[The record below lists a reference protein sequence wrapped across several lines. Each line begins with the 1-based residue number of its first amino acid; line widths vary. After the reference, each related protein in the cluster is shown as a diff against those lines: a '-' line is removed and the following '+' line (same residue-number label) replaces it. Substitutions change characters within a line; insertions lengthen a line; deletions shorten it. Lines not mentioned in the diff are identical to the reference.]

1 MGNKAGKTEL
11 YTKNTKNTVK
21 NRVDSHLEIRFIL
34 YAEKNLLARRGK
46 YSGGKPM
53 KKTIKKVV
61 VAGGGLM
68 GAGISLMFPEY
79 EIETVLYSVSDFEKA
94 ERVIEKSLTTLVEN
108 GRMTRQKAD
117 EIKEKIQFTTDKKC
131 FEDTDLVIEA
141 IPEIMDVKK
150 SFYEEISELVPED
163 AILASNTSA
172 ISVNQ
177 LSEFVKFPERFC
189 GTHFLNPPHI
199 IPLVEITKGDKTEQ
213 AVCETLYALF
223 EEMGKEPVLLKKDV
237 KGFLSNRLQFA
248 LLREAT
254 YLVEQGVAEPK
265 DIDRTIKYG
274 NGLRYTCSG
283 PFKIADLGGLSV
295 FNSVAKYLYSDLA
308 DEKVENHLLDELV
321 ESGNNG
327 ISTGKGF
334 YEYQESDFVN
344 EEKTRDAMI
353 LGILKTEK
361 ELLA

>member
-1 MGNKAGKTEL
+1 
-11 YTKNTKNTVK
+11 
-21 NRVDSHLEIRFIL
+21 
-34 YAEKNLLARRGK
+34 
-46 YSGGKPM
+46 M

-79 EIETVLYSVSDFEKA
+79 GIETVLYSVAEKDFDKA
-94 ERVIEKSLTTLVEN
+94 GKVIDKSLAALVEN
-108 GRMTRQKAD
+108 GRLTSQTAE
-117 EIKEKIQFTTDKKC
+117 EIKEKIQFTVDKKC
-131 FEDTDLVIEA
+131 FQDADLVIEA
-141 IPEIMDVKK
+141 IPEIMDLKK
-150 SFYEEISELVPED
+150 NFYEEISELVPED
-163 AILASNTSA
+163 TILASNTSA

-199 IPLVEITKGDKTEQ
+199 IPLVEITKGDKTDQ
-213 AVCETLYALF
+213 TVCKTLYTLF
-223 EEMGKEPVLLKKDV
+223 KNVGKEPVLLKKDV

-254 YLVEQGVAEPK
+254 YLVEQGVADPE

-295 FNSVAKYLYSDLA
+295 FNSVAKYLYSDLS
-308 DEKVENHLLDELV
+308 DEKSENHLLNELV
-321 ESGNNG
+321 QEGNNG

-334 YEYQESDFVN
+334 YEYQESDLTD

>member
-1 MGNKAGKTEL
+1 MRN
-11 YTKNTKNTVK
+11 
-21 NRVDSHLEIRFIL
+21 
-34 YAEKNLLARRGK
+34 
-46 YSGGKPM
+46 
-53 KKTIKKVV
+53 IKKVV

-79 EIETVLYSVSDFEKA
+79 DLETVLYSVAQQDFQRA
-94 ERVIEKSLTTLVEN
+94 EAVIDKSLATLVEN
-108 GRMTRQKAD
+108 DRLTQDGAAAIKAA
-117 EIKEKIQFTTDKKC
+117 IQFTTDKAC
-131 FEDTDLVIEA
+131 FRDADLVIEA
-141 IPEIMDVKK
+141 IPEVLSLKQ
-150 SFYEEISELVPED
+150 SFYEEVSALVPED

-177 LSEFVKFPERFC
+177 LSEYVQNPERFC

-199 IPLVEITKGDKTEQ
+199 IPLVEITKGDQTDQE
-213 AVCETLYALF
+213 VCDTLYELF
-223 EEMGKEPVLLKKDV
+223 ERIGKEPVMLKKDV

-254 YLVEQGVAEPK
+254 YLVEQGVADPE

-283 PFKIADLGGLSV
+283 PFKIADLGGLTV

-308 DEKVENHLLDELV
+308 DDKDRNELLDGLV
-321 ESGNNG
+321 EHGNNG

-334 YEYQESDFVN
+334 YEYGADDLEN
-344 EEKTRDAMI
+344 EERTRDAMI
-353 LGILKTEK
+353 LGILRTER
-361 ELLA
+361 ELLHA

>member
-1 MGNKAGKTEL
+1 MRN
-11 YTKNTKNTVK
+11 
-21 NRVDSHLEIRFIL
+21 
-34 YAEKNLLARRGK
+34 
-46 YSGGKPM
+46 
-53 KKTIKKVV
+53 IKKVV

-79 EIETVLYSVSDFEKA
+79 GLQTVLYSVAEKDFEKA
-94 ERVIEKSLTTLVEN
+94 SEVISKSLATLTEN
-108 GRMTRQKAD
+108 RQITEEEA
-117 EIKEKIQFTTDKKC
+117 EKIKAAIVFTTDKAC

-141 IPEIMDVKK
+141 IPERMDLKQ
-150 SFYEEISELVPED
+150 SFYEEISSIVRED
-163 AILASNTSA
+163 TILASNTSA

-177 LSEFVKFPERFC
+177 LSEYVKVPERFC

-199 IPLVEITKGDKTEQ
+199 IPLVEITKGDRTDQE
-213 AVCETLYALF
+213 VCDTLYQLF
-223 EEMGKEPVLLKKDV
+223 RDMGKEPVMLKKDV

-254 YLVEQGVAEPK
+254 YLVEQGVAEPE

-295 FNSVAKYLYSDLA
+295 FNSVAKYLYSDLS
-308 DEKVENHLLDELV
+308 DEKQENHLMDELV
-321 ESGNNG
+321 KEGNNG

-334 YEYQESDFVN
+334 YTYQESDLEN
-344 EEKTRDAMI
+344 EERTRDAKI
-353 LGILKTEK
+353 LGILDAERAIAHSIKSK
-361 ELLA
+361 

>member
-1 MGNKAGKTEL
+1 MQTKFRRHIWGK
-11 YTKNTKNTVK
+11 NK
-21 NRVDSHLEIRFIL
+21 NR
-34 YAEKNLLARRGK
+34 
-46 YSGGKPM
+46 SGGRPM

-79 EIETVLYSVSDFEKA
+79 GIETVLYSVAEKDFDKA
-94 ERVIEKSLTTLVEN
+94 GKVIDKSLAALAEN
-108 GRMTRQKAD
+108 GRLTRQIAD
-117 EIKEKIQFTTDKKC
+117 EIKEKIQFTVDKKC
-131 FEDTDLVIEA
+131 FENADLVIEA
-141 IPEIMDVKK
+141 IPEIMDLKK
-150 SFYEEISELVPED
+150 NFYEEVSELVPED
-163 AILASNTSA
+163 TILTSNTSA

-177 LSEFVKFPERFC
+177 LSKFVKFPERFC

-199 IPLVEITKGDKTEQ
+199 IPLVEITKGDKTDQ
-213 AVCETLYALF
+213 TVCETLYTLF
-223 EEMGKEPVLLKKDV
+223 KDMGKEPVLLKKDV

-254 YLVEQGVAEPK
+254 YLVEQGVADPE

-295 FNSVAKYLYSDLA
+295 FNSVAKYLYSDLS
-308 DEKVENHLLDELV
+308 DEKSENHLLDELV
-321 ESGNNG
+321 EEGNNG

-334 YEYQESDFVN
+334 YEYQESDLVN